1 MIPRLFPQRI
11 LAAFLLLAAAGNVF
25 SGPSLPPEQFSRPVI
40 TADGTCTFVFK
51 SSDGRLFLRKSG
63 PSGTAA
69 ETLLSPL
76 AGAIFSPGLVADR
89 ADRLWIFGED
99 WSNRRNTVFLAR
111 LDNGV
116 VNERSGFLQP
126 SGHNRA
132 PDVAFDGGNSPWI
145 AWTARDGEAEK
156 IFCADILGR
165 KTWTVAAGA
174 GLIVAH
180 PRLISDQ
187 SGQLW
192 IFWAGAWRGQ
202 RGVYYSN
209 FDGLRWSAAQ
219 QAGGHADFPCLDAEP
234 AVDGWGRLWLAWSG
248 YNGQNYGIDY
258 AVWNG
263 RVWSPT
269 RRIDGGSTGTA
280 RAPRLAFTAGSE
292 PLAVWDEAGEEG
304 HRTVASLYKNGTW
317 SGPAALGAGV
327 GEGDFPKIAT
337 TAGGIAVVGLG
348 GRADGAAFIESSKLA
363 DLSAGRRESP
373 VSLTGPHR
381 KYAPNILFNPL
392 LDETKYI
399 GFGDSITYGYMD
411 YEEAPE
417 KGYIPRLQT
426 LLSQNFGA
434 TIVFNDGLGG
444 ETTPYGASRID
455 KVISNRQARYL
466 LLLEGTNDVKLLEIP
481 IDTTIFDLAEMLRK
495 CLAAGVF
502 PAVCTL
508 LPRRDWISYYTLYT
522 DRFDEVNR
530 NIPLIAAEK
539 GVPMLDLFKVFD
551 EYPDGGPD
559 ALLSTDLVHPN
570 ELGYQVMAEQW
581 LKAIRAYP
589 FPPAQI
595 QIRKD
600 TDKILFFHK
609 PGNMLSWITS
619 PKIADASI
627 IRSVKIYRRKRGEGA
642 DKFGL
647 LATVLTGTLSYF
659 DATITVGTTYEYVLV
674 SVRNDGI
681 EGPASDLVII

>member
-1 MIPRLFPQRI
+1 MVPRLFPQRI
-11 LAAFLLLAAAGNVF
+11 LAAFILLAAAGNVF

-40 TADGTCTFVFK
+40 TADGTCTFVYR

-63 PSGTAA
+63 PSGTTA

-76 AGAIFSPGLVADR
+76 AGVIFSPGLVVDR

-99 WSNRRNTVFLAR
+99 WSNRRNSVFLAR

-132 PDVAFDGGNSPWI
+132 PDVAFDAGNSPWI
-145 AWTARDGEAEK
+145 AWTARDGGAEK

-187 SGQLW
+187 SGRLW

-209 FDGLRWSAAQ
+209 FDGLGWSAAQ
-219 QAGGHADFPCLDAEP
+219 KAGGRTDFPCLDAEP
-234 AVDGWGRLWLAWSG
+234 AVDGWGLLWLAWSG

-258 AVWNG
+258 TVWNG

-337 TAGGIAVVGLG
+337 TADGIAVVGLG
-348 GRADGAAFIESSKLA
+348 GRADGAAFIETSRLA

-373 VSLTGPHR
+373 VSLTGRYR
-381 KYAPNILFNPL
+381 KYAPNILYNPL
-392 LDETKYI
+392 LGETKYI
-399 GFGDSITYGYMD
+399 GYGDSITYGVMD
-411 YEEAPE
+411 YEYAPE
-417 KGYIPRLQT
+417 KGYIPRLQI
-426 LLSQNFGA
+426 LLNQTFGA
-434 TIVFNDGLGG
+434 TDLYNEGVGG
-444 ETTPYGASRID
+444 ETTLYGMNRLNSVLAA
-455 KVISNRQARYL
+455 RQARYV

-481 IDTTIFDLAEMLRK
+481 MDTAIFNLKEMLRK
-495 CLAAGVF
+495 CLATGVF
-502 PAVCTL
+502 PIISTL
-508 LPRRDWISYYTLYT
+508 LPRRDWIWYYPLYT
-522 DRFDEVNR
+522 DRFFELNAA
-530 NIPLIAAEK
+530 IPLMAAEK
-539 GVPMLDLFKVFD
+539 AVPLIDFFVIF
-551 EYPDGGPD
+551 ENYAAGSAD
-559 ALLSTDLVHPN
+559 ALLSTDGVHPN

-581 LKAIRAYP
+581 LKAIRAFP

-659 DATITVGTTYEYVLV
+659 DATITVGTTYEYILV
-674 SVRNDGI
+674 SVRSDGI
-681 EGPASDLVII
+681 EGPASDLVTI